1 MIHRCVNMYHNI
13 EIRLKIG
20 IFDDYYSGTPF
31 NHYLQICKNMHI
43 GEFSFEIAKVNSKCD
58 FVSPIV
64 FSAKRKGEMRR
75 GEYKLVHLQ

>member
-1 MIHRCVNMYHNI
+1 
-13 EIRLKIG
+13 
-20 IFDDYYSGTPF
+20 
-31 NHYLQICKNMHI
+31 MHFFLHF

-75 GEYKLVHLQ
+75 GGNKLSSLYFG